1 MVARSSTST
10 ADHHTNKCTS
20 ATPFN
25 EMPCAGLTPPQP
37 GAGEWPSNWLLV
49 TRVAF
54 RFCVVYFGLFCLLF
68 VQIMVVFTGVLGAV
82 LPANAAVW
90 QMSALGPVT
99 EWVGRHV
106 FGVDAALRP
115 NSSSGD
121 QTAMWVFMFTL
132 LVVAIIAAV
141 LWSVLDRRRTHY
153 RRLHT
158 WFVAFLRVCLGGQML
173 FYGADKVIPVQMPAP
188 PLTALLRPY
197 GQLSPTW
204 VLWLQ
209 VGSSY
214 PYEIALGAVELA
226 AGVLLFWPRTATL
239 GALLAL
245 ASMADVFLL
254 NMTFDVSVKI
264 LSFQLL
270 VLAVVLLVPQAKR
283 LANVFVLQQPSPPVT
298 QPALFTTGRANRVAT
313 AVQVGLGVW
322 VLAGS
327 LLTAGLDWHDDGG
340 GRAKPALYGIWTV
353 TSFTRDGASL
363 PPLTTQRHRWQRLII
378 DNPDRLSY
386 QLMDGVLVTRAATLD
401 AHTIVLADTPVPAT
415 LAVDRTAPD
424 QLRLSGQL
432 HGHPVAM
439 TLRRLDLDRFLQRR
453 NGFHWIQEYPDNPLG
468 S

>member
-1 MVARSSTST
+1 MCNQATEGGAVAL
-10 ADHHTNKCTS
+10 ADDD
-20 ATPFN
+20 
-25 EMPCAGLTPPQP
+25 
-37 GAGEWPSNWLLV
+37 
-49 TRVAF
+49 RVAGWHF
-54 RFCVVYFGLFCLLF
+54 LTRAAFCFCVVYFGLFCLMY
-68 VQIMVVFTGVLGAV
+68 VQIMFVFTGVVGWW
-82 LPANAAVW
+82 LPPEATVW
-90 QMSALGPVT
+90 QMSALGPVA
-99 EWVGRHV
+99 EWVGRHA

-115 NSSSGD
+115 DSRSGD

-132 LVVAIIAAV
+132 LVVAIGATV
-141 LWSVLDRRRTHY
+141 LWSVLDRQRTHY
-153 RRLHT
+153 RRLHA
-158 WFVAFLRVCLGGQML
+158 WFVMFLRMCLGGQML
-173 FYGADKVIPVQMPAP
+173 FYGAAKVIPVQLPAP

-197 GQLSPTW
+197 GQMSPTW

-214 PYEIALGAVELA
+214 PYEIALGLVEVA

-270 VLAVVLLVPQAKR
+270 LLAVVLLAPQAKR
-283 LANVFVLQQPSPPVT
+283 LANMFVLQRPSPPAT
-298 QPALFTTGRANRVAT
+298 QPALFATRRANRVAT
-313 AVQVGLGVW
+313 AVQVGSGAW

-327 LLTAGLDWHDDGG
+327 LLLSWLDWHDDGD

-363 PPLTTQRHRWQRLII
+363 PPLTTQQHRWQRLII
-378 DNPDRLSY
+378 DYPDRLSY

-401 AHTIVLADTPVPAT
+401 AHTITLADRPMPAT
-415 LAVDRTAPD
+415 LSVDRTAAD
-424 QLRLSGQL
+424 QLRLSGKL
-432 HGHPVAM
+432 HGHPVTM
-439 TLRRLDLDRFLQRR
+439 TLHRLDLDSLPLRR

>member
-1 MVARSSTST
+1 VQRVDAVTLADEDGASGWRVA
-10 ADHHTNKCTS
+10 
-20 ATPFN
+20 
-25 EMPCAGLTPPQP
+25 
-37 GAGEWPSNWLLV
+37 

-54 RFCVVYFGLFCLLF
+54 RFCVVYFGLFCLLYAQVMF
-68 VQIMVVFTGVLGAV
+68 VFTGVFGWWLPHGAIM
-82 LPANAAVW
+82 W
-90 QMSALGPVT
+90 QMSALAPLT

-106 FGVDAALRP
+106 FGVDAVLHPDSR
-115 NSSSGD
+115 SGD

-132 LVVAIIAAV
+132 LVVAIMATV

-153 RRLHT
+153 RRLHA
-158 WFVAFLRVCLGGQML
+158 WFLMFIRICLGGQML
-173 FYGADKVIPVQMPAP
+173 YYGTDKVIPVQMPAP

-245 ASMADVFLL
+245 ASMAQVFLL

-270 VLAVVLLVPQAKR
+270 LLSLVLLAPHARR
-283 LANVFVLQQPSPPVT
+283 LADVFVLQRPSPPLT
-298 QPALFTTGRANRVAT
+298 QPALFSSGRANRVST

-327 LLTAGLDWHDDGG
+327 LLTAGLDWHEDGG
-340 GRAKPALYGIWTV
+340 GRPKPELYGIWTV
-353 TSFTRDGASL
+353 DTFTRDGAAL
-363 PPLTTQRHRWQRLII
+363 PPLTTQQHRWQRLIV
-378 DNPDRLSY
+378 DKPDRLSF
-386 QLMDGVLVTRAATLD
+386 QLMDGVLITRAAVFD
-401 AHTIVLADTPVPAT
+401 AHSITVSDTPVPAT
-415 LAVDRTAPD
+415 LTVDRTAPD

-432 HGHPVAM
+432 HGHPVTM
-439 TLRRLDLDRFLQRR
+439 TLRRVDLDSLPMYR
-453 NGFHWIQEYPDNPLG
+453 NRFHWIQEYPDNPLEE
-468 S
+468 